1 MEYLSL
7 KQLISLH
14 SKNKYLLLVPNTPS
28 TCDNDKSYIPTTE
41 SNDDF
46 VNNDD
51 QSEINSIN
59 YSANITN
66 NPRSSM
72 TNDKIIIIFTECTRF

>member
-14 SKNKYLLLVPNTPS
+14 SKNKYLLLVPNTPP
-28 TCDNDKSYIPTTE
+28 TCDNDKSHILTTE

-46 VNNDD
+46 VSNDD
-51 QSEINSIN
+51 
-59 YSANITN
+59 
-66 NPRSSM
+66 
-72 TNDKIIIIFTECTRF
+72 

>member
-1 MEYLSL
+1 MP
-7 KQLISLH
+7 SLH
-14 SKNKYLLLVPNTPS
+14 SKNKHLLLVPNSPP
-28 TCDNDKSYIPTTE
+28 TCDNDKSYIPTSE

-59 YSANITN
+59 FSVNITN
-66 NPRSSM
+66 DLRSSI
-72 TNDKIIIIFTECTRF
+72 TNDNIIYKD

>member
-59 YSANITN
+59 FSVNITN
-66 NPRSSM
+66 DLRTSM
-72 TNDKIIIIFTECTRF
+72 TNDNIVYKD